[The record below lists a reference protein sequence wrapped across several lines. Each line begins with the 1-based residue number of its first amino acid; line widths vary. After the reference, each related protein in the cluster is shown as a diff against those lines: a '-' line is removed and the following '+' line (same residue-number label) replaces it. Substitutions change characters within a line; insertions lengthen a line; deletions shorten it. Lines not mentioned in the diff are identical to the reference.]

1 MYYIAICEK
10 GVDIR
15 KVKMATM
22 HLLLE
27 RYLVD
32 EGHGY
37 VFKLLIFFPSYINFM
52 VSLVISITPGGPAS
66 SR

>member
-1 MYYIAICEK
+1 MKK
-10 GVDIR
+10 GWDIR

-27 RYLVD
+27 RYLVVVVD
-32 EGHGY
+32 EGHCY